1 MAADINLIMVF
12 QWEGKERS
20 IFLFVGFPTLFVLM
34 ISNRRGAGNLNPAVW
49 PRHNVT
55 QRLSVTFVNLMNVE
69 ADYKGAPS
77 PCANTARDQYRVA
90 VR

>member
-1 MAADINLIMVF
+1 MAADINLIMLF

-20 IFLFVGFPTLFVLM
+20 IFPLPTLFVLM
-34 ISNRRGAGNLNPAVW
+34 ISNRRGAGNLNPAAW

-55 QRLSVTFVNLMNVE
+55 HKLSVTFVNLMSVE